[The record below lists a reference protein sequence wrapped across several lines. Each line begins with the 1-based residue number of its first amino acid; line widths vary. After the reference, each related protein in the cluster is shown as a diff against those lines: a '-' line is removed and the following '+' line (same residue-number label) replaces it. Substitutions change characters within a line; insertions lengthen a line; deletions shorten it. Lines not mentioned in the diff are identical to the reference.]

1 MRQVKSETDW
11 ATSPIRTCLS
21 LNSLIIDIKN
31 LANRTASDKGFE
43 IVGVE
48 ILTHLKPMNVQLQ
61 ICRKGGGDVSVDD
74 CAILSAPISEAFD
87 NSQLLKNPYI
97 LEISS
102 PGINDLLNSPRDFE
116 TFQGF
121 PVEVIFKDE
130 NQTEEKKIGLLHEKS
145 EDHLKLN
152 LKGRIIIIPMGNVI
166 KVRLTSL
173 EG

>member
-1 MRQVKSETDW
+1 
-11 ATSPIRTCLS
+11 
-21 LNSLIIDIKN
+21 
-31 LANRTASDKGFE
+31 
-43 IVGVE
+43 
-48 ILTHLKPMNVQLQ
+48 MNVQLQ
-61 ICRKGGGDVSVDD
+61 IRRKGGGDVSVDD
-74 CAILSAPISEAFD
+74 CATLSTPISEAFD

-102 PGINDLLNSPRDFE
+102 PGINDLLTSPRDFE

-130 NQTEEKKIGLLHEKS
+130 NQNKQTKIGLLHEKS

-152 LKGRIIIIPMGNVI
+152 LKGRISIFPMRNVM